1 METGTINSPERES
14 SSSADFPARPQSP
27 WIYRAWIDLM
37 VGCGGWSAPL
47 LLAGFYFAHS
57 YERGWTVAFYFLA
70 LLSNY
75 PHFMAT
81 VYRAYHTR
89 DEFEKYRVYT
99 VHVALLLAV
108 AGVVAHLWYALLP
121 WIFTLYICW
130 SPWHYSG
137 QNFGLMMMFARRAG
151 VAPTEAERRALRL
164 SFIASYILLMLSFH
178 TGTSGDALILSL
190 GLAAKF
196 TLPARAALALF
207 FVGASGWAL
216 GSLARRSS
224 FRAVLPVVTLTVTQ
238 FLWFLLPAVIELA
251 SGREIPQTRYSSGLL
266 AVLHSTQYLW
276 ITSYYQKK
284 EARAAGDLSWSFP
297 RYLVTLIAGGIAL
310 FIPGPWIVSRVF
322 HADFA
327 ASFLTF
333 TALVNIHHFILD
345 GAIWKLRDSR
355 IAALLL
361 DGKQK
366 SADGGGEK
374 KNGFARA
381 TRWVTGRAPAARAF
395 RIATVALLFVWAAV
409 DQVHFWWSSEAS
421 GLPLLQR
428 AAEMNP
434 DDSSV
439 QVRLARAEKQ
449 AGQGEA
455 GLAAMQRAAALNT
468 ANFALQES
476 YGRSLI
482 EAGREGD
489 AYAQFQKIIARWP
502 RNADALVN
510 YGMLAHRLG
519 HDGEAVD
526 NWQRA
531 IDVDPGQSNAQ
542 LYLAQALEQRGEI
555 QAAARHYRGYLQ
567 IMAAR
572 REKNP
577 ADTGPVLAALI
588 KVADADAA
596 VLHLGDASKGYT
608 AAAGFADNAGEK
620 ALESLALIHLADVQ
634 EKQAD
639 VRGAVQSYQRALRL
653 DAELADARSAASD
666 WLNYAQFLRRQRQPE
681 RIVFACL
688 LHAEN
693 ILDQTPGEE
702 FAAVSRARKES
713 EARLG
718 KDAAGAR
725 RNLETTV
732 AEALSLQMHTEPT
745 IAR

>member
-1 METGTINSPERES
+1 METIAIAPPQKQNS
-14 SSSADFPARPQSP
+14 SSPPLPSPPQSP
-27 WIYRAWIDLM
+27 WIYRSWIDLT
-37 VGCGGWSAPL
+37 VGCGAWSAPL
-47 LLAGFYFAHS
+47 LLAGFYFANSHQ
-57 YERGWTVAFYFLA
+57 RGWSVVFYFLA

-89 DEFEKYRVYT
+89 DEFEKYRLYT

-108 AGVVAHLWYALLP
+108 AGVVTHLWYPLLP

-130 SPWHYSG
+130 SPWHYTG
-137 QNFGLMMMFARRAG
+137 QNFGLLMMFARRAG
-151 VAPTEAERRALRL
+151 VAPTATERRALRL

-178 TGTSGDALILSL
+178 TGASGDALILSL

-216 GSLARRSS
+216 ASLARRSS
-224 FRAVLPVVTLTVTQ
+224 FRSILPVVTLTLTQ
-238 FLWFLLPAVIELA
+238 FLWFLLPAVIEFM

-284 EARAAGDLSWSFP
+284 EARAAGDSRWSYS

-355 IAALLL
+355 IAAVLL
-361 DGKQK
+361 DDQQK
-366 SADGGGEK
+366 SAHAADEK
-374 KNGFARA
+374 QNGFARA
-381 TRWVTGRAPAARAF
+381 ARWLTGRAPAARAF
-395 RIATVALLFVWAAV
+395 RIATAALLFVWAAV
-409 DQVHFWWSSEAS
+409 DQLHFWWASEAS
-421 GLPLLQR
+421 ALPVLQR
-428 AAEMNP
+428 AAALNP

-439 QVRLARAEKQ
+439 QVRLARAEQ
-449 AGQGEA
+449 LAGQREA
-455 GLAAMQRAAALNT
+455 ALAAMQRAATINP
-468 ANFALQES
+468 ANLALQES

-482 EAGREGD
+482 EAGRDSD
-489 AYAQFQKIIARWP
+489 AAMQFQKIIARWP
-502 RNADALVN
+502 RNADALIN
-510 YGMLAHRLG
+510 YGTLANRLG
-519 HDGEAVD
+519 HGGEAVD

-531 IDVDPGQSNAQ
+531 VDVDPAQSNAQ
-542 LYLAQALEQRGEI
+542 LYLAQALDQQGEL
-555 QAAARHYRGYLQ
+555 QAAARHYRSYLQ
-567 IMAAR
+567 IIAAR
-572 REKNP
+572 HQNNP
-577 ADTGPVLAALI
+577 SDIRPALAAFI

-596 VLHLGDASKGYT
+596 VNHSSDAAKGYT
-608 AAAGFADNAGEK
+608 AAAGFADHAGEK
-620 ALESLALIHLADVQ
+620 TLESLALVHLADLQ
-634 EKQAD
+634 EKQGD
-639 VRGAVQSYQRALRL
+639 IRGTAQSYQRAVQL
-653 DAELADARSAASD
+653 DAELSDPRSAASD
-666 WLNYAQFLRRQRQPE
+666 WFNYAQFLRKQQQPE
-681 RIVFACL
+681 RYVFAAL

-693 ILDQTPGEE
+693 ILQNAPGDELTAISQT
-702 FAAVSRARKES
+702 RKQS

-718 KDAAGAR
+718 QAAAAVRHKLDETVSESLGLQVPAR
-725 RNLETTV
+725 PLKE
-732 AEALSLQMHTEPT
+732 
-745 IAR
+745 